1 MTWWLI
7 YDIMSELSSQVIE
20 TNVEVTGENGFPPN
34 KKMNNKYLI
43 VLYIIF
49 TNTVEVKC
57 AAPAVALF

>member
-1 MTWWLI
+1 
-7 YDIMSELSSQVIE
+7 MSELSSQVIE